1 MIRKL
6 LTLGLVAAALG
17 ACNPDQ
23 QVNFA
28 TPASDPGTPALAMQ
42 DEPERLV
49 AIMPASN
56 RGGPD
61 QPVAVEA
68 SFASAPP
75 ASAARARG
83 GAQQQAAG
91 QLSPRYYIEFRSR
104 AAASYGHTFAAVG
117 QLKSN
122 GAIGTMEIVGLHPA
136 TESPLPW
143 MIGHLIPVPSETGPS
158 DGDTEEIYITAR
170 YRVTMDKARFDE
182 MMRFI
187 RQHQASSPA
196 WHAVFY
202 NCNAWIGD
210 LARHMGLQAPSN
222 TLLYPQDYI
231 TELRRLNRS

>member
-17 ACNPDQ
+17 ACNPDR

-28 TPASDPGTPALAMQ
+28 TPASDPAASAPAIQ
-42 DEPERLV
+42 DEPAQV
-49 AIMPASN
+49 AAIMPAVN
-56 RGGPD
+56 RGASE
-61 QPVAVEA
+61 QPVAVDA

-75 ASAARARG
+75 ASAARGRG
-83 GAQQQAAG
+83 GVQQAA
-91 QLSPRYYIEFRSR
+91 QLAPRYYIEFRSR

>member
-6 LTLGLVAAALG
+6 LTLGLVAAALA

-23 QVNFA
+23 QVNLS
-28 TPASDPGTPALAMQ
+28 TPAVDSTAPAAEVETAQ
-42 DEPERLV
+42 AD
-49 AIMPASN
+49 IMPASA
-56 RGGPD
+56 RGEPGQPT
-61 QPVAVEA
+61 PVAA

-83 GAQQQAAG
+83 GVQQLA
-91 QLSPRYYIEFRSR
+91 PRYYIEFRSR
-104 AAASYGHTFAAVG
+104 AAVSYGHTFAAVG

-122 GAIGTMEIVGLHPA
+122 GEIGTMEIVGLHPA

-182 MMRFI
+182 LMRFI

-210 LARHMGLQAPSN
+210 VARHMGLQAPSN